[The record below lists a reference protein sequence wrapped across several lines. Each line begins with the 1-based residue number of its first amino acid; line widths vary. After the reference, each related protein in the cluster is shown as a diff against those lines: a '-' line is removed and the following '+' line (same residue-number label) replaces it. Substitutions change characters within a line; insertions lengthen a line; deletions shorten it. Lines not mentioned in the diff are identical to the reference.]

1 MKLIQDID
9 DLREYIPNVFRQT
22 VPDAPDLF
30 DKIRPFIEAAEQW
43 LYNNFISEA
52 YMTRLMSGNEFHP
65 ANSGIV
71 SAAKGLVASAA
82 WRDAIPSVDV
92 VVSHNGL
99 GVVETN
105 TLKPASKAKID
116 ALISSMAKIVDERIT
131 VMLTALSHDKTW
143 RDEDMGYLFD
153 GCFFFFPHEVARF
166 PAPDDIHFSSSLD
179 KWLYLRPTIIS
190 MQQTIAGEWISDEI
204 MEKVLSVMYI
214 PVQYITER
222 EQVILKVRDHVG
234 AAITAAMVRN
244 DGILDPMFRE
254 IRQPL
259 ELAVS
264 AIQADR
270 ALNRIWGRSEAG
282 RLFRTRSFRNNKSSS
297 AYWL

>member
-1 MKLIQDID
+1 MKLIQDIN

-22 VPDAPDLF
+22 VPEAPDLF

-43 LYNNFISEA
+43 LYNNFISES
-52 YMTRLMSGNEFHP
+52 YMTRVLSGNESHP
-65 ANSGIV
+65 AHSGIV
-71 SAAKGLVASAA
+71 QAAKGLVASAA

-116 ALISSMAKIVDERIT
+116 ALISSMAKIIDERIT

-153 GCFFFFPHEVARF
+153 GCFFFFPHEVVRF
-166 PAPDDIHFSSSLD
+166 PAPADIHFSTSLD

-270 ALNRIWGRSEAG
+270 TLNRIWGRSEAG